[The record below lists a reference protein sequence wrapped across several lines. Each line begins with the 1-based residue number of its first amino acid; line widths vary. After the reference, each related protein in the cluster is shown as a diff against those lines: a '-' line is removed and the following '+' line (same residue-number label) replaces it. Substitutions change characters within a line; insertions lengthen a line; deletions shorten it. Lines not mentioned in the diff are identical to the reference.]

1 MSPKKPNVGLQIRIT
16 ISNGV
21 LMDYKSNWNQTKLSY
36 FEDRLD
42 ACITTEL
49 GNLYDLL
56 GS

>member
-1 MSPKKPNVGLQIRIT
+1 
-16 ISNGV
+16 
-21 LMDYKSNWNQTKLSY
+21 MDYNSNWNQTKLSY

-49 GNLYDLL
+49 DNLYDLL

>member
-1 MSPKKPNVGLQIRIT
+1 MGPKKPTVGLQIRIT
-16 ISNGV
+16 ISNFV
-21 LMDYKSNWNQTKLSY
+21 LMDYNSNWNQTKLSY

-42 ACITTEL
+42 ACITTEF